1 VSFER
6 VARRRENSE
15 TSSQPG
21 KRSVAVA
28 ARRRPRRPRR
38 HLRHHHLLQLLLPLL
53 LLLPAV
59 VPPLARFRRVAAVFL
74 AVLELERRAEQ
85 PIRPGDGAV
94 VLEAVEEAGSLD
106 SSWNQIPL
114 LYRTFDSEYVY
125 VYRC

>member
-1 VSFER
+1 MSFER

-28 ARRRPRRPRR
+28 ARRRPRR

-59 VPPLARFRRVAAVFL
+59 VPSHARFRRVTAVFL